1 MVSSAIAYSFRPT
14 ATTPTQSS
22 PISRRWTSARYRNSA
37 SDPGKAT
44 KMLDDTTNLASL
56 LKDPDL
62 LATRG
67 YVGGE
72 WVSGDEGKSFDV
84 ANPARG
90 DVIARVADLGRAE
103 TARAI
108 AAAETAQK
116 AWAARTAKDRAG
128 VLRRWFDLMIEHAD
142 DLATIL
148 TAEQGKPLAEAKG
161 EVLYGASFIEWFA
174 EEAKRVYGEIIPGH
188 MPDKRIKVLRQPVG
202 VTAAIT
208 PWNFPNAM
216 ITRKAGP
223 ALAAGCAMVVRPATL
238 TPLSALALGVLA
250 DRAGLPK
257 GILSIVPST
266 DSSGIGKEFCEDP
279 TVVKLSFTGSTEVG
293 RILLRQAADQVM
305 KCSMELGGNAPFIV
319 FDDAD
324 LDAAVEGAILCK
336 FRNNGQTCVC
346 ANRIYVQ
353 AGVYDAFAAK
363 LKTAVEKLKMGDG
376 FEEGTTLGPLINADA
391 IEKVQEH
398 VADATAKGARVMMG
412 GGAPEQGPGHFLPP
426 TILADVTQEMLI
438 ATDETFGPLA
448 PLFKFEDENDVIAMA
463 NDTIFGLASYFYA
476 RDLSRVTKVAE
487 ALEYGIVG
495 VNTGIIST
503 EVAPF
508 GGVKQSGL
516 GREGSHHGIDE
527 FLEMKYI
534 CTSV

>member
-1 MVSSAIAYSFRPT
+1 MLDT
-14 ATTPTQSS
+14 AT
-22 PISRRWTSARYRNSA
+22 
-37 SDPGKAT
+37 
-44 KMLDDTTNLASL
+44 NLKSM
-56 LKDPDL
+56 LKDPEL
-62 LATRG
+62 LAEKA
-67 YVGGE
+67 YAAGE
-72 WVSGDEGKSFDV
+72 WVAGDNGAFQV
-84 ANPARG
+84 TNPARG
-90 DVIARVADLGRAE
+90 DVIAEVADMSRAQV
-103 TARAI
+103 
-108 AAAETAQK
+108 AATIDAAYAAQQD
-116 AWAARTAKDRAG
+116 WAALTGKERSV

-142 DLATIL
+142 DLAMIL

-161 EVLYGASFIEWFA
+161 EIVYGASFLEFFA
-174 EEAKRVYGEIIPGH
+174 EEAKRIYGETIPGH
-188 MPDKRIKVLRQPVG
+188 QRDKRIMVIKQPIG
-202 VTAAIT
+202 VAASIT

-223 ALAAGCAMVVRPATL
+223 ALAAGCAFVGRPAKE
-238 TPLSALALGVLA
+238 TPLSATAMGVLA
-250 DRAGLPK
+250 ERAGIPK
-257 GILSIVPST
+257 GVFSIVT
-266 DSSGIGKEFCEDP
+266 SSSASAIGQEFCENDK
-279 TVVKLSFTGSTEVG
+279 VRKLTFTGSTEVG

-363 LKTAVEKLKMGDG
+363 LQTAVEALKMGDG
-376 FEEGTTLGPLINADA
+376 LEEGTQLGPLINADA
-391 IEKVQEH
+391 IVKVQEH
-398 VADATAKGARVMMG
+398 VADATSKGAKVAMG
-412 GGAPEQGPGHFLPP
+412 GGDPVEGGGYFLPP
-426 TILADVTQEMLI
+426 TILTDVTQDMLVSQ
-438 ATDETFGPLA
+438 DETFGPLA
-448 PLFKFEDENDVIAMA
+448 PLFRFENEDDVIQMA
-463 NDTIFGLASYFYA
+463 NDTIFGLAAYFYA
-476 RDLSRVTKVAE
+476 KDLSRVYKVAE

-527 FLEMKYI
+527 FLEMKYV
-534 CTSV
+534 CLSV